1 MLAWLRDLTSRERR
15 TMLACWGGWTLD
27 GFDQQLYSYVV
38 PTVIAVWGMSTGAAG
53 TIGTVTV
60 VTSSFGGWFAGAL
73 ADRFGRVRVLQIAIL
88 WYSVFTFLCAFAQNF
103 EQLFILRGLH
113 GLGFGGEWATGA
125 VLMGE
130 VIRDKYRGR
139 GVGFVQTGAAVGP
152 GLAALVYAG
161 LYAILPEAIA
171 WRALFAVGI
180 LPALLVLWIRRSIPE
195 SEAFQGRRD
204 SSGAAPGIAHLLSA
218 FRGPYLWLTIKVSL
232 MVMGAQGGVWAVNF
246 RMPTYLRTVR
256 HLSAS
261 NTGLYVAVQAC
272 GALVGFL
279 IGAYLADAI
288 GRKWTFMI
296 SAIATI
302 IMVLVYLYVP
312 VGDTGLLLLGIPLN
326 AAILMKFAP
335 MGPFMTEL
343 YPTDIRGTG
352 QGFCYNAGRAIGS
365 VFMTAIGFATSVMPL
380 GTAIALFST
389 LAHALMLVMLLVLP
403 ETRGRAIASLEPEAP
418 DEPASPSRSAVGRSE
433 RTRA

>member
-1 MLAWLRDLTSRERR
+1 MFAWLRDLTSRERQ

-38 PTVIAVWGMSTGAAG
+38 PTVIAVGGMSTGAAG
-53 TIGTVTV
+53 PIGAVTV
-60 VTSSFGGWFAGAL
+60 VSSSFGGWFAGAL

-139 GVGFVQTGAAVGP
+139 GVGFVHTGAAVGP

-161 LYAILPEAIA
+161 LYASLPEAIA

-204 SSGAAPGIAHLLSA
+204 SSGATPGIAHLLSA
-218 FRGPYLWLTIKVSL
+218 FRGPYLWLTVKVSL

-246 RMPTYLRTVR
+246 WMPTYLRTVR

-279 IGAYLADAI
+279 VGAYLADAI

-365 VFMTAIGFATSVMPL
+365 VFMTAIGFATAVMPL

-389 LAHALMLVMLLVLP
+389 MAHALMIVMLLVLP
-403 ETRGRAIASLEPEAP
+403 ETRRRAIASLETEAP
-418 DEPASPSRSAVGRSE
+418 GAAAYPPRSAVGR
-433 RTRA
+433 T

>member
-1 MLAWLRDLTSRERR
+1 M
-15 TMLACWGGWTLD
+15 
-27 GFDQQLYSYVV
+27 
-38 PTVIAVWGMSTGAAG
+38 
-53 TIGTVTV
+53 
-60 VTSSFGGWFAGAL
+60 
-73 ADRFGRVRVLQIAIL
+73 
-88 WYSVFTFLCAFAQNF
+88 
-103 EQLFILRGLH
+103 H

-180 LPALLVLWIRRSIPE
+180 LPALLVLVDSPQHSGIGSVPRTARQRR
-195 SEAFQGRRD
+195 
-204 SSGAAPGIAHLLSA
+204 AAGIAHLLSA
-218 FRGPYLWLTIKVSL
+218 FRRRYLWRLTIKVSL
-232 MVMGAQGGVWAVNF
+232 MVMGAQGGVWAINF
-246 RMPTYLRTVR
+246 WMPTYLRTVR
-256 HLSAS
+256 HLSATG
-261 NTGLYVAVQAC
+261 TGLFVAVQAG
-272 GALVGFL
+272 GALIGFL

-288 GRKWTFMI
+288 GRKWTFMT

-302 IMVLVYLYVP
+302 IMVFFYLYVP
-312 VGDTGLLLLGIPLN
+312 IGDTGLLLLGIPLN

-335 MGPFMTEL
+335 MGPYMTEL

-365 VFMTAIGFATSVMPL
+365 VFMTAIGFATAVMPL

-389 LAHALMLVMLLVLP
+389 LAHVLMIIMLLLLP
-403 ETRGRAIASLEPEAP
+403 ETRGRAIASLEPAAP
-418 DEPASPSRSAVGRSE
+418 GAVG
-433 RTRA
+433 

>member
-1 MLAWLRDLTSRERR
+1 
-15 TMLACWGGWTLD
+15 
-27 GFDQQLYSYVV
+27 
-38 PTVIAVWGMSTGAAG
+38 
-53 TIGTVTV
+53 
-60 VTSSFGGWFAGAL
+60 
-73 ADRFGRVRVLQIAIL
+73 
-88 WYSVFTFLCAFAQNF
+88 
-103 EQLFILRGLH
+103 
-113 GLGFGGEWATGA
+113 
-125 VLMGE
+125 MGE

-195 SEAFQGRRD
+195 SEAFEARRNR
-204 SSGAAPGIAHLLSA
+204 GARPGIAHLLSA
-218 FRGPYLWLTIKVSL
+218 FRGGYLWLTIKVSL

-246 RMPTYLRTVR
+246 WMPTYLRTVR

-261 NTGLYVAVQAC
+261 GTGLYVAVQAC
-272 GALVGFL
+272 GALIGFL

-296 SAIATI
+296 SAFATI
-302 IMVLVYLYVP
+302 IMVLVYLYMP
-312 VGDTGLLLLGIPLN
+312 VGDTALLLLGIPLN
-326 AAILMKFAP
+326 ASILMKFAP
-335 MGPFMTEL
+335 MGPYMTEL
-343 YPTDIRGTG
+343 SPTDIRGTG

-365 VFMTAIGFATSVMPL
+365 VFMTAIGFATAVMPL

-389 LAHALMLVMLLVLP
+389 LAHALMLIMLLLLP
-403 ETRGRAIASLEPEAP
+403 ETRGRAIASLEPEAAGGTAYP
-418 DEPASPSRSAVGRSE
+418 PRTAVGRS
-433 RTRA
+433 

>member
-27 GFDQQLYSYVV
+27 GFDQNLYSYVV
-38 PTVIAVWGMSTGAAG
+38 PTVIAVWGISTGAAG

-60 VTSSFGGWFAGAL
+60 VTSAFGGWFAGAL
-73 ADRFGRVRVLQIAIL
+73 ADRFGRVRMLQFAIL
-88 WYSVFTFLCAFAQNF
+88 WYSIFTFLCGFAQNF

-139 GVGFVQTGAAVGP
+139 GVGFVQTGAAFGP

-161 LYAILPEAIA
+161 LFALLPETIA
-171 WRALFAVGI
+171 WRALFWVGI
-180 LPALLVLWIRRSIPE
+180 LPGLFVLWIRRNIPE
-195 SEAFQGRRD
+195 SEAFEERRN
-204 SSGAAPGIAHLLSA
+204 SGAQPGFAQLLSA
-218 FRGPYLWLTIKVSL
+218 FRVPYLWLTIKVSL
-232 MVMGAQGGVWAVNF
+232 MAMGAQGGVWAVGF
-246 RMPTYLRTVR
+246 WMPTYLRTVR

-261 NTGLYVAVQAC
+261 GTGLYVAVL
-272 GALVGFL
+272 ALGSLIGFL
-279 IGAYLADAI
+279 LGAYLADAI

-296 SAIATI
+296 SAVATI
-302 IMVLVYLYVP
+302 IMVFVYLYAP
-312 VGDTGLLLLGIPLN
+312 VNNAGLLLLGIPLN
-326 AAILMKFAP
+326 IAILMKFAP

-343 YPTDIRGTG
+343 YPTAIRGTG

-365 VFMTAIGFATSVMPL
+365 VFMTAIGFAAAVIPL
-380 GTAIALFST
+380 GAAIALFST
-389 LAHALMLVMLLVLP
+389 LAHALMIVMLLLLP
-403 ETRGRAIASLEPEAP
+403 ETRGRTIASLEAQTPEA
-418 DEPASPSRSAVGRSE
+418 AAYPSRPAVGCS
-433 RTRA
+433 

>member
-38 PTVIAVWGMSTGAAG
+38 PTVIALWGMSTGAAG

-60 VTSSFGGWFAGAL
+60 VTSSFGGWFAGGL

-88 WYSVFTFLCAFAQNF
+88 WYSVFTFLCSFAQNF

-139 GVGFVQTGAAVGP
+139 GVGFVQTGAAFGP
-152 GLAALVYAG
+152 GLAALVYTG
-161 LYAILPEAIA
+161 LYAVLPEAIA
-171 WRALFAVGI
+171 WRVLFAVGI
-180 LPALLVLWIRRSIPE
+180 LPALLVLWIRRTIPE
-195 SEAFQGRRD
+195 SEAFRGQGGSDVR
-204 SSGAAPGIAHLLSA
+204 PGISQLFSA

-232 MVMGAQGGVWAVNF
+232 MVMGAQGGVWAVGF
-246 RMPTYLRTVR
+246 WMATYLRTER
-256 HLSAS
+256 HLTATG
-261 NTGLYVAVQAC
+261 TGLYVAVQQF
-272 GALVGFL
+272 GALIGFL
-279 IGAYLADAI
+279 LGAYLADAI
-288 GRKWTFMI
+288 GRKSTFMI

-312 VGDTGLLLLGIPLN
+312 VGDSGLLLLGIPLN
-326 AAILMKFAP
+326 TAILMKFAP

-343 YPTDIRGTG
+343 YPTSIRGTG

-365 VFMTAIGFATSVMPL
+365 VFMTAIGFAATVMPL

-389 LAHALMLVMLLVLP
+389 LAHTLMIVMLLLLP
-403 ETRGRAIASLEPEAP
+403 ETRGRAIASLEAEAP
-418 DEPASPSRSAVGRSE
+418 YPAAYPPQPAVGRS
-433 RTRA
+433 

>member
-73 ADRFGRVRVLQIAIL
+73 ADRFGRVRVLQVAIL
-88 WYSVFTFLCAFAQNF
+88 WYSVLTFLCSFAQDF
-103 EQLFILRGLH
+103 TQLFILRGLH

-161 LYAILPEAIA
+161 LYTVLPEAIA

-195 SEAFQGRRD
+195 SDVFEGRRGD
-204 SSGAAPGIAHLLSA
+204 GARPGITHLLSA
-218 FRGPYLWLTIKVSL
+218 FRGQYLWLTIKVSL

-246 RMPTYLRTVR
+246 WMPTYLRTVR

-261 NTGLYVAVQAC
+261 NTGFYVAVQAC
-272 GALVGFL
+272 GALIGFL
-279 IGAYLADAI
+279 FGAYLADAI

-296 SAIATI
+296 SAVASV
-302 IMVLVYLYVP
+302 IMILVYLYVP
-312 VGDTGLLLLGIPLN
+312 IGDTGLLLLGIPLN
-326 AAILMKFAP
+326 ASILMKFAP

-365 VFMTAIGFATSVMPL
+365 VFMTAIGFATAVMPL

-389 LAHALMLVMLLVLP
+389 LAHALMLVMLLLLP

-418 DEPASPSRSAVGRSE
+418 APAAHPSRLAGNR
-433 RTRA
+433 

>member
-1 MLAWLRDLTSRERR
+1 
-15 TMLACWGGWTLD
+15 
-27 GFDQQLYSYVV
+27 
-38 PTVIAVWGMSTGAAG
+38 
-53 TIGTVTV
+53 
-60 VTSSFGGWFAGAL
+60 
-73 ADRFGRVRVLQIAIL
+73 
-88 WYSVFTFLCAFAQNF
+88 TFLCSFAQDF

-139 GVGFVQTGAAVGP
+139 GVGFVQTGAAVRP

-195 SEAFQGRRD
+195 SEAFAERRNI
-204 SSGAAPGIAHLLSA
+204 GAPIGIAHLLSA
-218 FRGPYLWLTIKVSL
+218 FRGPYLWLTVKVSL

-246 RMPTYLRTVR
+246 WMPTYLRTVR
-256 HLSAS
+256 HLSAT

-272 GALVGFL
+272 GALAGFL
-279 IGAYLADAI
+279 LGAYLADAI

-296 SAIATI
+296 SAVASI
-302 IMVLVYLYVP
+302 IMIVLYLYVP
-312 VGDTGLLLLGIPLN
+312 IGDNGLLLLGIPLN
-326 AAILMKFAP
+326 ASILMKFAP

-343 YPTDIRGTG
+343 YPTDIRGTS

-365 VFMTAIGFATSVMPL
+365 AFMTAIGFATAVMPL

-389 LAHALMLVMLLVLP
+389 LAHGLMIVMLLLLP
-403 ETRGRAIASLEPEAP
+403 ETRGRVIASLEQEAP
-418 DEPASPSRSAVGRSE
+418 GATAYPSR
-433 RTRA
+433 

>member
-38 PTVIAVWGMSTGAAG
+38 PTVIAVWGMSIGAAG

-60 VTSSFGGWFAGAL
+60 VTSAFGGWFAGAL

-161 LYAILPEAIA
+161 LYAILPETIA

-180 LPALLVLWIRRSIPE
+180 FPALFVLWIRRSIPE
-195 SEAFQGRRD
+195 SEAFEGLRN
-204 SSGAAPGIAHLLSA
+204 SSAQPGIAHLLSA

-246 RMPTYLRTVR
+246 WMPTYLRTVR

-272 GALVGFL
+272 GA
-279 IGAYLADAI
+279 
-288 GRKWTFMI
+288 
-296 SAIATI
+296 
-302 IMVLVYLYVP
+302 P
-312 VGDTGLLLLGIPLN
+312 VGNTGLLLLGIPLN

-365 VFMTAIGFATSVMPL
+365 VFMTAIGFATAVMPL

-389 LAHALMLVMLLVLP
+389 LAHALMIVMLLLLP
-403 ETRGRAIASLEPEAP
+403 ETRGRAIASLEPEPPGAAAYP
-418 DEPASPSRSAVGRSE
+418 PRTAVGRS
-433 RTRA
+433 

>member
-1 MLAWLRDLTSRERR
+1 MFAWLRDLTSRERQ

-38 PTVIAVWGMSTGAAG
+38 PTVVALWGMSTGAAG

-73 ADRFGRVRVLQIAIL
+73 ADRFGRVRVLQVAIL
-88 WYSVFTFLCAFAQNF
+88 WYSVFTFLCAFAQDF
-103 EQLFILRGLH
+103 TQLFILRGLH

-161 LYAILPEAIA
+161 LFAVLPEAIA

-195 SEAFQGRRD
+195 SEAFEGRNDGTR
-204 SSGAAPGIAHLLSA
+204 PGLAHLLSA

-246 RMPTYLRTVR
+246 WMPTYLRTVR
-256 HLSAS
+256 HLSAT
-261 NTGLYVAVQAC
+261 NTGLFVAVQAS
-272 GALVGFL
+272 GALIGFL
-279 IGAYLADAI
+279 LGAYLADAI

-296 SAIATI
+296 SATASIV
-302 IMVLVYLYVP
+302 MVVVYLYVP
-312 VGDTGLLLLGIPLN
+312 IGDTGLLLLGIPLN
-326 AAILMKFAP
+326 ASILMKFAP

-365 VFMTAIGFATSVMPL
+365 VFMTAIGFATAIMPL
-380 GTAIALFST
+380 GAAIALFAT
-389 LAHALMLVMLLVLP
+389 LAHALMLVMLLFLP
-403 ETRGRAIASLEPEAP
+403 ETRGRAIASLEPRLQKAEA
-418 DEPASPSRSAVGRSE
+418 
-433 RTRA
+433 